1 MTLYE
6 QIKQHTA
13 QQWAPQLVDRV
24 TQDLVD
30 VATGTRQGSLFE
42 QTTLGRIFPDS
53 IYGGTKL

>member
-13 QQWAPQLVDRV
+13 QHWAPQLVDRV

-30 VATGTRQGSLFE
+30 VATGTRPGNTFE
-42 QTTLGRIFPDS
+42 QATLGRIFPDS
-53 IYGGTKL
+53 IHGGTKL